1 MAGPYVGVGDAELA
15 RRAAAGDA
23 GAFERLVGRYRPE
36 IARAALCWL
45 RSRDDVEDV
54 TQETFAR
61 ALEGI
66 GHLERPEAVGPWL
79 HGIASNICRQTLR
92 QRARLVFCGIAPDP
106 LSDSWHAA
114 LDSWHSNCGRSAL
127 QGLAAL
133 PAQERALLVLHCLEG
148 ASLEEVSKLFEVSL
162 GAAKMRLLRAR
173 AVARDAAGEQ
183 PAERKNVG
191 AALAHA
197 YYYLGLL
204 YLEKSDWERVL
215 RCWKRAIGHAPEAV
229 THLWEPLR
237 PGAYG
242 SWSLN
247 LIARLSSPESA
258 CPQDLMPRQGIRV
271 AMQALEW
278 GLRRYPGNPALW
290 FASGQVLLFGV
301 GLVRAGA
308 CAFERAAESPQ
319 FRTMALLKE
328 AAGLALAGSAEE
340 AFCCLERLEREMLWD
355 TEVPLV
361 HAIAFAAAG
370 KREAAIY
377 DARRGLSF
385 ARAGPQDSFLT
396 AHKFF
401 VPGQILAAFGQEK
414 EAKRAYLSAIEAGP
428 PAPIRTAIEVA
439 LARLAS

>member
-1 MAGPYVGVGDAELA
+1 MAGPDRAVDDGELA
-15 RRAAAGDA
+15 RRAAKGDA
-23 GAFERLVGRYRPE
+23 GAFERLVGRYRGE
-36 IARAALCWL
+36 IGRAALRCL
-45 RSRDDVEDV
+45 RSRDDAEDV

-79 HGIASNICRQTLR
+79 QGIASNVCRETLR
-92 QRARLVFCGIAPDP
+92 ERSRLVFCGMKHDP
-106 LSDSWHAA
+106 LSPSWHAA
-114 LDSWHSNCGRSAL
+114 LDSWHSDCGRSAL
-127 QGLAAL
+127 QALAAL

-162 GAAKMRLLRAR
+162 SAAKMRLLRAR

-191 AALAHA
+191 DALAHA
-197 YYYLGLL
+197 YYYLGSR

-229 THLWEPLR
+229 MHLWEPLR
-237 PGAYG
+237 AGAYG
-242 SWSLN
+242 SWALD

-258 CPQDLMPRQGIRV
+258 CPRDLMPRQGIRV

-290 FASGQVLLFGV
+290 FTSGQVLLFGAR
-301 GLVRAGA
+301 LVRAGA
-308 CAFERAAESPQ
+308 CALERAAESPQ
-319 FRTMALLKE
+319 FRTMALLRE

-340 AFCCLERLEREMLWD
+340 ALCCLERLEREMLWD
-355 TEVPLV
+355 PDVPRV

-377 DARRGLSF
+377 DARRALSF
-385 ARAGPQDSFLT
+385 ARAGPQDSFWT
-396 AHKFF
+396 VHKFF
-401 VPGQILAAFGQEK
+401 VPGQILATFGQEK

-428 PAPIRTAIEVA
+428 PAPMRTAIELA
-439 LARLAS
+439 LARLAA